1 MGDDDDPI
9 TRREFAAG
17 IKAIT
22 DRLDTMN
29 GSVAENTLFRV
40 QQKTVY
46 WVLGVAW
53 ASVLIPLTAIAVSVL
68 K

>member
-1 MGDDDDPI
+1 MSEDDPI

-17 IKAIT
+17 IKRVT

-53 ASVLIPLTAIAVSVL
+53 ASVLIPVTAIAIAVMA
-68 K
+68 